1 MAIELHEIAP
11 RISTVAKTAVKSKL
25 VVNCLKW
32 FVVFVV
38 LGIYA
43 PICVISTSI
52 YSNVNNH

>member
-32 FVVFVV
+32 FVVLVV

-43 PICVISTSI
+43 PI
-52 YSNVNNH
+52 